1 MMSPY
6 YFIPVPLFAI
16 VSYGSALFAVTKT
29 DEAGIVVPFA
39 QYTGIYMVALAISYV
54 MIMFLASHAEK
65 LGFIDHPD
73 GQRKIHTVAKPLIGG
88 IGILAGV
95 LVSMLLFMPI
105 GQNLGLIIAIL
116 MIGAIGAIDDRR
128 NISFKIRFL
137 VQTTATASI
146 MYFGGTVLYSFGNLV
161 GLGAIQT
168 GILAWPIT
176 LFCVIGVINAVNMTD
191 GLDGLAGGTS
201 LVAFSAFGM
210 LAWLN
215 DQPELTFISIAFV
228 GALAAFLRFNWYPSK
243 LFMGDAGSMSL
254 GFVLA
259 FFAIEVTQKTGS
271 IVSPAAALLVLALPV
286 TDTIT
291 VMAKRVLKGHSPFHP
306 DKTHLHHV
314 IKAMGFNH
322 HKVVI
327 VIIGA
332 TVISSSIAVI
342 GTLLHFPDYLF
353 FIIYL
358 FCFTVYFAA
367 SYKLRAIYRRLLW
380 LRQQKIFNIEL
391 GEVLR

>member
-1 MMSPY
+1 MSPY
-6 YFIPVPLFAI
+6 FLTPIPLFALA
-16 VSYGSALFAVTKT
+16 SWGALYAGTKV
-29 DEAGIVVPFA
+29 DEAAVSVAFA
-39 QYTGIYMVALAISYV
+39 QYTGIYLVALAISCV

-73 GQRKIHTVAKPLIGG
+73 GNRKIHTVAKPLVGG
-88 IGILAGV
+88 IGIIAGV
-95 LVSMLLFMPI
+95 LITVLLFMPFW
-105 GQNLGLIIAIL
+105 QNMGLIIAML
-116 MIGAIGAIDDRR
+116 MVVAIGAVDDRHDV
-128 NISFKIRFL
+128 SFKIRFL
-137 VQTTATASI
+137 VQTGATASI
-146 MYFGGTVLYSFGNLV
+146 MYGGTVLHSFGNLF
-161 GLGAIQT
+161 GFGTLDT

-201 LVAFSAFGM
+201 LVAFSAFGI

-215 DQPELTFISIAFV
+215 NQPELTYISIAFV
-228 GALAAFLRFNWYPSK
+228 GALAAFLRFNWHPSK

-271 IVSPAAALLVLALPV
+271 IVSPAAALLVLALPI

-291 VMAKRVLKGHSPFHP
+291 VMVKRVLKGQSPFHP

-322 HKVVI
+322 RKVVV

-332 TVISSSIAVI
+332 TLISSSIAVF
-342 GTLLHFPDYLF
+342 GTLLNFPDYLF
-353 FIIYL
+353 FAIYL
-358 FCFTVYFAA
+358 FCFMVYFIA
-367 SYKLRAIYRRLLW
+367 SYKLRTIYRLLVRLR
-380 LRQQKIFNIEL
+380 RQRVFNIEL
-391 GEVLR
+391 EEVLR

>member
-1 MMSPY
+1 MSPY
-6 YFIPVPLFAI
+6 FLIPIPLFAL
-16 VSYGSALFAVTKT
+16 VSWGTLFAGAKV
-29 DEAGIVVPFA
+29 DEAAITVPFA
-39 QYTGIYMVALAISYV
+39 QYTGVYLVALTIAYV

-73 GQRKIHTVAKPLIGG
+73 GKRKIHTIAKPLVGG
-88 IGILAGV
+88 IGIITGV
-95 LVSMLLFMPI
+95 LIAMLLFMPFW
-105 GQNLGLIIAIL
+105 QNVGLIIAML
-116 MIGAIGAIDDRR
+116 MIVVIGAIDDRHDV
-128 NISFKIRFL
+128 SFKIRFL
-137 VQTTATASI
+137 VQTGATASI
-146 MYFGGTVLYSFGNLV
+146 MYFGGTVLHSFGDLF
-161 GLGAIQT
+161 GFGAIET
-168 GILAWPIT
+168 GLLAWPIT
-176 LFCVIGVINAVNMTD
+176 LFCVVGVINAVNMTD

-201 LVAFSAFGM
+201 LIAFSAFGM

-215 DQPELTFISIAFV
+215 NQPELTYISIAFV
-228 GALAAFLRFNWYPSK
+228 GALAAFLRFNWHPSK

-271 IVSPAAALLVLALPV
+271 IVSPAAALLVLALPI

-322 HKVVI
+322 RKVV
-327 VIIGA
+327 VFIIGA

-342 GTLLHFPDYLF
+342 GTLMNFPDYLLF
-353 FIIYL
+353 TIYL
-358 FCFTVYFAA
+358 FCFTVYFVA
-367 SYKLRAIYRRLLW
+367 SYKLRAIYRLLLW
-380 LRQQKIFNIEL
+380 LRQQKVFNIEL
-391 GEVLR
+391 GDVLR

>member
-1 MMSPY
+1 MSPY
-6 YFIPVPLFAI
+6 YFIPISLFAV
-16 VSYGSALFAVTKT
+16 VSYGSTLFAVTT
-29 DEAGIVVPFA
+29 VDGAGIMIPFA
-39 QYTGIYMVALAISYV
+39 QYTGIYLIALAISNV
-54 MIMFLASHAEK
+54 MIMFLASRAGEF
-65 LGFIDHPD
+65 GFIDYPD
-73 GQRKIHTVAKPLIGG
+73 GQRKIHTVAKPLVGG

-95 LVSMLLFMPI
+95 LISMLLFMPV
-105 GQNLGLIIAIL
+105 GQNLGLIMAIL

-128 NISFKIRFL
+128 NVSFKIRFL
-137 VQTTATASI
+137 VQMAATASI
-146 MYFGGTVLYSFGNLV
+146 MYFGGTVLYSFGNLI
-161 GLGAIQT
+161 GLGAIDT

-191 GLDGLAGGTS
+191 GLDGLAGGIS

-215 DQPELTFISIAFV
+215 NQSELTFISIAFI
-228 GALAAFLRFNWYPSK
+228 GALAAFLRFNWHPSK
-243 LFMGDAGSMSL
+243 LFMGDTGSMSL

-327 VIIGA
+327 VIISA
-332 TVISSSIAVI
+332 TVVSSSIAVI

-353 FIIYL
+353 FTIYM
-358 FCFTVYFAA
+358 FCFTLYFAA

-391 GEVLR
+391 GQILR